1 MKYYLLNKKEVKED
15 IWTHPII
22 VRTKS
27 LSKIKKIRTLQKKL
41 DSLLRAVKK
50 DLFDNNAGMTD
61 RTLELLLDGSTA
73 EEITRSDYNSLL
85 VMRILDT
92 QEQKIKCC
100 NKTEILKGKLFGNQI
115 K

>member
-1 MKYYLLNKKEVKED
+1 MKYYLLNKKEIKED

-27 LSKIKKIRTLQKKL
+27 LSKIKKIRSLQKKL
-41 DSLLRAVKK
+41 DYLLKQVRK
-50 DLFDNNAGMTD
+50 DLFEGNAGMTD
-61 RTLELLLDGSTA
+61 STFNLLLDGSTA

-85 VMRILDT
+85 VMCILDT
-92 QEQKIKCC
+92 QEQRIRCC